1 MMTTLI
7 QNCSL
12 LDSSSPKG
20 YIEHQDILI
29 CDHRIAAVQSTG
41 AIANSDRVIDGQGL
55 LALPGLIN
63 SHTHSPENI
72 LRATVEQLHL
82 ELWLVKQF
90 AHRANF
96 PLRLIYLITLAGTA
110 EMIRSGTTAVLDH
123 FWMAQSLTLEGLDA
137 AMHAYSESGM
147 RVGVAPL
154 VEDQN
159 LILEYASRAEP
170 RLELLEEDPENRAV
184 SSDLLVLLQ
193 DFFERWH
200 LKENGR
206 LKCLPGPGGPQWCS
220 RHLLQGCLEL
230 AQQFNTGF
238 HLHLAETCLQSKVCL
253 SIYGRPAILE
263 LEEMGILGP
272 NTSIAHGVWI
282 SDDEISSLARTDTT
296 IVHNPVSN
304 LRLGSGIAP
313 IPQMLARGVDVALGT
328 DGAASNDNQN
338 MFTAMKLMGLLH
350 SPAIWETNA
359 WLSARQVIESST
371 LSGAKVLGYPNNL
384 GRISKDY
391 LADLVLLDLAQSF
404 WTPATDAMQYLV
416 FCETGSSIKYVIIDG
431 KVILDNGTLA
441 TVPEKDVHQELKE
454 QVDSYFK
461 NYPQSSKKLTT
472 LLDSW
477 KAALDKL
484 IQEEK
489 V

>member
-1 MMTTLI
+1 
-7 QNCSL
+7 
-12 LDSSSPKG
+12 
-20 YIEHQDILI
+20 
-29 CDHRIAAVQSTG
+29 
-41 AIANSDRVIDGQGL
+41 
-55 LALPGLIN
+55 
-63 SHTHSPENI
+63 
-72 LRATVEQLHL
+72 
-82 ELWLVKQF
+82 
-90 AHRANF
+90 
-96 PLRLIYLITLAGTA
+96 
-110 EMIRSGTTAVLDH
+110 
-123 FWMAQSLTLEGLDA
+123 
-137 AMHAYSESGM
+137 
-147 RVGVAPL
+147 
-154 VEDQN
+154 
-159 LILEYASRAEP
+159 
-170 RLELLEEDPENRAV
+170 
-184 SSDLLVLLQ
+184 
-193 DFFERWH
+193 
-200 LKENGR
+200 
-206 LKCLPGPGGPQWCS
+206 
-220 RHLLQGCLEL
+220 
-230 AQQFNTGF
+230 
-238 HLHLAETCLQSKVCL
+238 
-253 SIYGRPAILE
+253 
-263 LEEMGILGP
+263 MGILGP

-454 QVDSYFK
+454 QVDSYFN

>member
-137 AMHAYSESGM
+137 AMHAYAESGM
-147 RVGVAPL
+147 RVGLAPL

-159 LILEYASRAEP
+159 LILEYAVRAEP
-170 RLELLEEDPENRAV
+170 RLALLEEDQENRAV

-282 SDDEISSLARTDTT
+282 SD
-296 IVHNPVSN
+296 
-304 LRLGSGIAP
+304 
-313 IPQMLARGVDVALGT
+313 
-328 DGAASNDNQN
+328 
-338 MFTAMKLMGLLH
+338 GLLCGGGLQRG
-350 SPAIWETNA
+350 PLPQTRQRRGRRAGEGIQGDDGLRNPRGG
-359 WLSARQVIESST
+359 ARCLQRGRGRHRLRRVYGQR
-371 LSGAKVLGYPNNL
+371 GAEDQRGP
-384 GRISKDY
+384 G
-391 LADLVLLDLAQSF
+391 
-404 WTPATDAMQYLV
+404 
-416 FCETGSSIKYVIIDG
+416 GHG
-431 KVILDNGTLA
+431 
-441 TVPEKDVHQELKE
+441 
-454 QVDSYFK
+454 
-461 NYPQSSKKLTT
+461 
-472 LLDSW
+472 
-477 KAALDKL
+477 
-484 IQEEK
+484 
-489 V
+489 